1 VTGLTPGLD
10 YTFTVSAMSA
20 VGVGAESAPFGPV
33 SVSALP
39 GAPVLTGVVGGIRS
53 AEVTWDPPTG
63 GEPLTRYTVVATA
76 TRPDGSTHRVGR
88 SVLADGA
95 EPPATSSVV
104 TGLLPGLEYRFTV
117 SATSAAGTGPLSAPS
132 APVTMASLPGVPVI
146 DDVVAGARSATLT
159 WSAPDSDEPLTRY
172 NVVATATRADGSIH
186 RVTRPATAP
195 ATSFVVTGLTVGL
208 DYSFT
213 ISATSAVGTG
223 AVSAPAGPVTPTFG
237 VSVGNRSLVEGNTGQ
252 KNFSF
257 TVSLTDAQSVPVTVD
272 VATADLTA
280 DAGDYVGVSTTVTF
294 EPGQR
299 TRTVIVKVLGDTVVE
314 PDELFVVNLSNASG
328 GLITNAQGTGIILND
343 DLG

>member
-1 VTGLTPGLD
+1 
-10 YTFTVSAMSA
+10 
-20 VGVGAESAPFGPV
+20 
-33 SVSALP
+33 
-39 GAPVLTGVVGGIRS
+39 
-53 AEVTWDPPTG
+53 
-63 GEPLTRYTVVATA
+63 
-76 TRPDGSTHRVGR
+76 VGR

-299 TRTVIVKVLGDTVVE
+299 TRTVIVKVIGDTAVE